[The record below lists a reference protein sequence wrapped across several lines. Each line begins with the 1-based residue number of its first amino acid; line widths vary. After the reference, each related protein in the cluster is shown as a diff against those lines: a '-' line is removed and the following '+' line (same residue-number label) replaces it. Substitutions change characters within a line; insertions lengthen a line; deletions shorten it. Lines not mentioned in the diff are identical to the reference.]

1 MQTTAIRTVT
11 NSLPEN
17 EVILLTFLISKRY
30 IPYTDLLEELVINF
44 ISEMNEWE
52 KYCNE
57 FDEDQL
63 ELDETEHKIKQM
75 VASIIS
81 KYCTDKER
89 KMSRP
94 NALSW
99 GLEGSYDYD
108 PNKEKIIDIQESRKN
123 KFFVTTRTDDEY
135 LQYIVVKK
143 NNKYL
148 IDSKKRKFLSED
160 KWSVD
165 YL

>member
-1 MQTTAIRTVT
+1 MDDITKKTI
-11 NSLPEN
+11 
-17 EVILLTFLISKRY
+17 
-30 IPYTDLLEELVINF
+30 DELVRNF

-57 FDEDQL
+57 LDQNTQLAWDEADRMMEQR
-63 ELDETEHKIKQM
+63 

-94 NALSW
+94 NAISW
-99 GLEGSYDYD
+99 GVEGSYVYD

-123 KFFVTTRTDDEY
+123 KFFVTTRTDDGY

-148 IDSKKRKFLSED
+148 IDSKKRRFLNED
-160 KWSVD
+160 KWYVD

>member
-1 MQTTAIRTVT
+1 MDDITKKI
-11 NSLPEN
+11 
-17 EVILLTFLISKRY
+17 
-30 IPYTDLLEELVINF
+30 LEELVINF

-123 KFFVTTRTDDEY
+123 KFLTTRTDDEY

>member
-1 MQTTAIRTVT
+1 MDDITKKTI
-11 NSLPEN
+11 E
-17 EVILLTFLISKRY
+17 K
-30 IPYTDLLEELVINF
+30 LVLNF

-57 FDEDQL
+57 LDQNTQLAWDEADRMMEQR
-63 ELDETEHKIKQM
+63 

-94 NALSW
+94 NAISW
-99 GLEGSYDYD
+99 GVEGSYVYD

-123 KFFVTTRTDDEY
+123 RFIVTTRTDDEY
-135 LQYIVVKK
+135 LQYVIVKK
-143 NNKYL
+143 NNKFL
-148 IDSKKRKFLSED
+148 IDSKKRRFLNED
-160 KWSVD
+160 KWYVD

>member
-1 MQTTAIRTVT
+1 MDDVT
-11 NSLPEN
+11 KKT
-17 EVILLTFLISKRY
+17 I
-30 IPYTDLLEELVINF
+30 EELVLNF

-57 FDEDQL
+57 LDQNTQLAWDEADRMMEQR
-63 ELDETEHKIKQM
+63 

-94 NALSW
+94 NAISW
-99 GLEGSYDYD
+99 GVEGSYVYD

-123 KFFVTTRTDDEY
+123 RFIVTTRTDDKY
-135 LQYIVVKK
+135 LQYVIVKK
-143 NNKYL
+143 NNKFL
-148 IDSKKRKFLSED
+148 IDSKKRRFLNED
-160 KWSVD
+160 KWYVD

>member
-1 MQTTAIRTVT
+1 MDDITKKTI
-11 NSLPEN
+11 E
-17 EVILLTFLISKRY
+17 K
-30 IPYTDLLEELVINF
+30 LVLNF

-57 FDEDQL
+57 LDQNTQLAWDEADRMMEQR
-63 ELDETEHKIKQM
+63 
-75 VASIIS
+75 VASIIN

-94 NALSW
+94 NAISW
-99 GLEGSYDYD
+99 GVEGSYVYD

-123 KFFVTTRTDDEY
+123 RFIVTTRTDDEY
-135 LQYIVVKK
+135 LQYVIVKK
-143 NNKYL
+143 NNKFL
-148 IDSKKRKFLSED
+148 IDSKKRRFLNED
-160 KWSVD
+160 KWYVD

>member
-1 MQTTAIRTVT
+1 MDDITKKI
-11 NSLPEN
+11 
-17 EVILLTFLISKRY
+17 
-30 IPYTDLLEELVINF
+30 LEELVINF

-57 FDEDQL
+57 LDQNTQLAWDEADRMMEQR
-63 ELDETEHKIKQM
+63 

-94 NALSW
+94 NAISW
-99 GLEGSYDYD
+99 GVEGSQVDD

-123 KFFVTTRTDDEY
+123 RFIVTTRTDDEY
-135 LQYIVVKK
+135 LQYVIVKK
-143 NNKYL
+143 NNKFL
-148 IDSKKRKFLSED
+148 IDSKKRRFLNED
-160 KWSVD
+160 KWYVD

>member
-1 MQTTAIRTVT
+1 MDDITKKI
-11 NSLPEN
+11 
-17 EVILLTFLISKRY
+17 
-30 IPYTDLLEELVINF
+30 LEELVINF

-57 FDEDQL
+57 LDQNTQLAWDEADRMMEQR
-63 ELDETEHKIKQM
+63 

-94 NALSW
+94 NAISW
-99 GLEGSYDYD
+99 GVEGSYVYD

-123 KFFVTTRTDDEY
+123 RFIVTTRTDDKY
-135 LQYIVVKK
+135 LQYVIVKK
-143 NNKYL
+143 NNKFL
-148 IDSKKRKFLSED
+148 IDSKKRRFLNED
-160 KWSVD
+160 KWYVD

>member
-1 MQTTAIRTVT
+1 MNDITKKI
-11 NSLPEN
+11 
-17 EVILLTFLISKRY
+17 
-30 IPYTDLLEELVINF
+30 LEELVINF

-123 KFFVTTRTDDEY
+123 NFFVTTRTDDEY

-143 NNKYL
+143 
-148 IDSKKRKFLSED
+148 IISI
-160 KWSVD
+160 
-165 YL
+165 